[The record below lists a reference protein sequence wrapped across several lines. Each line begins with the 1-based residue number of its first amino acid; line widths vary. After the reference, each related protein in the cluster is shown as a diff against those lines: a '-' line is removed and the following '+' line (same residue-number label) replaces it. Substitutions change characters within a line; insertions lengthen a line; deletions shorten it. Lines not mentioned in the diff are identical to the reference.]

1 MDFYH
6 QAIDLA
12 SNPKHTRWLSP
23 LLLLTDAVFCA
34 LIIWKIPCE
43 LWSPSF
49 RANQKRSCLAQ
60 PMESGADALIDTE
73 IDWRAYV
80 QQVEQYRNGE
90 RDYTLIKG
98 DTGWTAKCA
107 LLSLFLDAKS
117 GCQVLWFTLQ
127 LIYSYI
133 TLSTFSRTK
142 EPIFS
147 SLNVYLPLCIL
158 AP

>member
-1 MDFYH
+1 M
-6 QAIDLA
+6 
-12 SNPKHTRWLSP
+12 P
-23 LLLLTDAVFCA
+23 
-34 LIIWKIPCE
+34 
-43 LWSPSF
+43 
-49 RANQKRSCLAQ
+49 
-60 PMESGADALIDTE
+60 LIDTE

-107 LLSLFLDAKS
+107 LLFLFLDAKS

-127 LIYSYI
+127 LICLYI
-133 TLSTFSRTK
+133 TLYTSSPTK
-142 EPIFS
+142 ELIFS